1 MHQSTDPHTTESNTS
16 SLNTIEMDVGP
27 DLHTTTLENGLE
39 VVVVPDHR
47 LPLVNVGMAVRT
59 GATSESPETNGLAH
73 LYEHMFFTAN
83 RKYSS
88 SSAFENRQREL
99 GIVSNAFTSEEAVV
113 YYFSLPEDNLDAGVQ
128 FMSEAM
134 MHPLLKEEELKQERK
149 VVLDEFNT
157 RTSRPSRRL
166 SRAVDKQLFHT
177 YPWRRST
184 LGEKEVIENASR
196 KDMMSF
202 KTRYYRPDNS
212 VVLVVG
218 DTTVD
223 RALKSVKE
231 QFSDW
236 SSDENKTDDEKPPHP
251 PIDQSKAVV
260 EQADIQYATLLTKQ
274 FGPSVGKNPEATY
287 AADIWGK
294 MLSLSSSKF
303 QQHLV
308 DDGPF
313 QNATMS
319 YYTQNHGPTIRFQGV
334 FRPEDRS
341 AALEGMLREV
351 RRFDDPGYF
360 TKDQLEAAKN
370 KLIVDRTFSVENGR
384 DFLQS
389 LGFWWSVA
397 GMDYFGSYL
406 QNLRDV
412 SLEDVRAFCQK
423 HVQNEHRVY
432 GMLVPQDTDG
442 VSPSSLLEQVE
453 NTQSRLS
460 DQPEVPSEEEET
472 TSDDRVKQLANRSFK
487 RPETSGTEHFKLSNG
502 IPVIH
507 RRVTENEVL
516 SIQLFLD
523 GGTMNYR
530 EAPAGIETF
539 LLRTMLRGSETYP
552 LDQFQ
557 TVTDR
562 EGISLSTDSNYDFS
576 RLSASGLVQDLPL
589 ALDLMEDAVKRP
601 LLKKDQVEW
610 VRKQLLTSVQQR
622 RSNPRQQVW
631 HVTNDVF
638 FQNHPYRKNPDGTL
652 ESLRNID
659 RNDLT
664 SYYDRLISSGRM
676 LLTVV
681 GRIPTARLKQQL
693 ENRFGTLPTADYERP
708 EVPSFSPAAGSPV
721 NITEQEGLSTAFIT
735 SKYPL
740 PSMASPEYP
749 ALKLGLKVLSD
760 RIYEETRTK
769 RGLTYGAYAGLPY
782 FRQNWGYLFITT
794 PKPNLA
800 MSLIFEEIHKIKR
813 EEIRPDELTR
823 TGNVLYTRQLI
834 ERQTAS
840 SIGSLLGRYELIG
853 NGWETFG
860 DVLDEIRTLT
870 PDRVRSVLNKHL
882 DNYVFGAIQG
892 PNMNQKIDIERLLNP
907 EQARKALD
915 NPETETSSPSSN

>member
-1 MHQSTDPHTTESNTS
+1 MTASTTNALSKID
-16 SLNTIEMDVGP
+16 MKVGP

-83 RKYSS
+83 RKYPSS
-88 SSAFENRQREL
+88 SKFEDRQREL

-113 YYFSLPEDNLDAGVQ
+113 YYFSLPEDNLDAGVR

-157 RTSRPSRRL
+157 RTSRPTRRL
-166 SRAVDKQLFHT
+166 YRAADKALFYK

-184 LGEKEVIENASR
+184 LGEKDVIENATR
-196 KDMMSF
+196 EDMLSF
-202 KTRYYRPDNS
+202 KNRYYRPDNS
-212 VVLVVG
+212 VVMVVG

-223 RALKSVKE
+223 RAVESVKE
-231 QFSDW
+231 QFSEW
-236 SSDENKTDDEKPPHP
+236 SNKQEETEDDKPPHP

-260 EQADIQYATLLTKQ
+260 EKADIQYATLLTKQ
-274 FGPSVGKNPEATY
+274 FGPSVGSNPEATY

-294 MLSLSSSKF
+294 MLSLSSSSF
-303 QQHLV
+303 QQNLV

-313 QNATMS
+313 QQATMS

-334 FRPEDRS
+334 FRPDARS
-341 AALEGMLREV
+341 AAMKAMLREV
-351 RRFDDPGYF
+351 ARFDDPGYF
-360 TKDQLEAAKN
+360 SKDQLEAAKN
-370 KLIVDRTFSVENGR
+370 KLIVDRTFNVENGR
-384 DFLQS
+384 DFLQG

-406 QNLRDV
+406 KNLQEV
-412 SLEDVRAFCQK
+412 SLEDVRSFCQK
-423 HVQNEHRVY
+423 HVQNKHRVY
-432 GMLVPQDTDG
+432 GMLVPENNEDVT
-442 VSPSSLLEQVE
+442 PSSVLELVE
-453 NTQSRLS
+453 NAQSSLS
-460 DQPEVPSEEEET
+460 DNPEVQNRDEESTTEDPS
-472 TSDDRVKQLANRSFK
+472 RHLANASFE

-507 RRVTENEVL
+507 RRVTENDVL
-516 SIQLFLD
+516 SVQLFLD
-523 GGTMNYR
+523 GGTMNYGDY
-530 EAPAGIETF
+530 PAGIETF
-539 LLRTMLRGSETYP
+539 LLQTMLRGSETYP
-552 LDQFQ
+552 LDRFQ

-576 RLSASGLVQDLPL
+576 RLSAGSLVEDLPL
-589 ALDLMEDAVKRP
+589 TLDLMEDAVKQP

-622 RSNPRQQVW
+622 RSNPREQVW

-638 FQNHPYRKNPDGTL
+638 FKDHPYQKNPDGTL

-659 RNDLT
+659 RDALKD
-664 SYYDRLISSGRM
+664 YYDRLIRSGRM

-681 GRIPTARLKQQL
+681 GRVPTERLKEQL
-693 ENRFGTLPTADYERP
+693 ENSFGTLAQSDYKRP
-708 EVPSFSPAAGSPV
+708 DVPDFSPDTGSPV
-721 NITEQEGLSTAFIT
+721 NITEQQGLSTAFIT
-735 SKYPL
+735 AKYPL
-740 PSMASPEYP
+740 PSMTSPEYP

-800 MSLIFEEIHKIKR
+800 MSLIFQEIHKIKQ
-813 EEIRPDELTR
+813 EKISPDELTR

-840 SIGSLLGRYELIG
+840 SIGSLLGRHELIG

-860 DVLDEIRTLT
+860 DVLEQIRTLK
-870 PDRVRSVLNKHL
+870 PDRVRSVLAKHL
-882 DNYVFGAIQG
+882 NDYVFGAIQG
-892 PNMNQKIDIERLLNP
+892 PNMPQKINLDRLLNP
-907 EQARKALD
+907 QKARKALKKKKKEESA
-915 NPETETSSPSSN
+915 PAPSEQ